1 MTPTDL
7 TRLTRMQTVL
17 FNAGWNMLGRIGPVA
32 IALLVTPPLIVQLGL
47 ARWGVLTIAL
57 SLVGTF
63 GIFDFGLGRALTRA
77 IAERIGEGRE
87 KECATLVLTG
97 IVTLGLLGLAGGG
110 IAAMGV
116 RLWVYH
122 GLKIP
127 AGLQHQT
134 MVAMWVLCATAPLVM
149 INAAMWGVM
158 SAYQAFR
165 TANLINI
172 PISVM
177 YYLGPLLILQLWD
190 SLVGVML
197 MLALCRVAMTVGYG
211 CVCLRLMPCLL
222 TARPDFG
229 LLRPLFKIGGWMT
242 LSNLMFP
249 ILSYMDR
256 FMIATVLSAA
266 VTSYYTTAFD
276 VVARLS
282 MITMAVTSTAY
293 PAMAASWRT
302 DTLATTALYRNSI
315 LTVLGLLFP
324 FCLLGALF
332 SHDILSLWVGADF
345 ARHSTLIMKCLSIG
359 VFFFGMD
366 AVAAGFLDG
375 IGRAE
380 MNAILSVVEVVVYTP
395 LLLVFLHWFGVNGAA
410 FAWASRSLM
419 DCVVRIGLG
428 IRLYPSLAQVV
439 RHLVP
444 MALIGLVSMG
454 LALPRVTYL
463 ASSLIALGGLATFYG
478 VLWTHGLSDG
488 ERTSLRNTI
497 ARVWTLGRQNLRWR
511 RSAG

>member
-1 MTPTDL
+1 MTITDP

-32 IALLVTPPLIVQLGL
+32 VALLVTPPLITQLGL

-77 IAERIGEGRE
+77 IAERIGQGRDA
-87 KECATLVLTG
+87 ECATLVMTG
-97 IVTLGLLGLAGGG
+97 IVALGLLGLAGGG
-110 IAAMGV
+110 MAAAGV
-116 RLWVYH
+116 QMWVYH

-127 AGLQHQT
+127 AALQHQT
-134 MVAMWVLCATAPLVM
+134 LVAMWVLCATAPLVM

-165 TANLINI
+165 AANLINI

-197 MLALCRVAMTVGYG
+197 VLALCRVAMTVGYG
-211 CVCLRLMPCLL
+211 WICLRIMPTLL
-222 TARPDFG
+222 AARPAFG
-229 LLRPLFKIGGWMT
+229 LLRPLFRIGGWMT

-293 PAMAASWRT
+293 PAMAASWRI
-302 DTLATTALYRNSI
+302 DTVATTALYRNSI

-332 SHDILSLWVGADF
+332 SHDILALWVGADF

-380 MNAILSVVEVVVYTP
+380 MNAILSVVEVVVYIP

-410 FAWASRSLM
+410 FAWAIRSLT

-428 IRLYPSLAQVV
+428 IRLYPALAQVV

-444 MALIGLVSMG
+444 VALIGLTAMAMS
-454 LALPRVTYL
+454 LPPATYL
-463 ASSLIALGGLATFYG
+463 ARGLIAMGGMAMFYG
-478 VLWTHGLSDG
+478 VLWAHGLAG
-488 ERTSLRNTI
+488 EEKASLRNTVMR
-497 ARVWTLGRQNLRWR
+497 AGAAGWQNLRWW